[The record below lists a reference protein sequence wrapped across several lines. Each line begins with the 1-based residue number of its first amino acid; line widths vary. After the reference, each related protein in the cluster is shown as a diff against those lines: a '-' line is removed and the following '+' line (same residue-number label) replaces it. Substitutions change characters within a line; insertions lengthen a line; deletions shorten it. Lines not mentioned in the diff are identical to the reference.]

1 MRKENSSELPLTD
14 VFGICRQTILPLY
27 RRPTVDSALV
37 SQLLFGECYQI
48 IALTADQN
56 WYKIYH
62 EDTGMSGWI
71 SSKSLKSI
79 PKSEY
84 QNFLNQDYQVVTSP
98 IAAIEYLGTNLYLLP
113 GSRLHFSEIELF
125 NWQDHLGFTGSV
137 RSHAL
142 KADRDQLIEIALKY
156 INAPYQAGG
165 RSIFGLDE
173 KQGFELIVTIA
184 GYNLNSQKNAGRTID
199 PEEILPG
206 DLLIFRALESK
217 DSRYAFFLGAEEVL
231 WMDNRMRVTNLDEW
245 GKFIKNNTAE
255 HAVLETRSIVG

>member
-37 SQLLFGECYQI
+37 SQLLFGECYQVNAI
-48 IALTADQN
+48 TADQN

-62 EDTGMSGWI
+62 EDTGISGWI
-71 SSKSLKSI
+71 SSKSLKNI
-79 PKSEY
+79 PKSDY
-84 QNFLNQDYQVVTSP
+84 QSFLNQDYQVVTSP

-125 NWQDHLGFTGSV
+125 NWKDHLGFTGSV
-137 RSHAL
+137 RSHAV

-184 GYNLNSQKNAGRTID
+184 GYSLNSQKNPGRTID

-206 DLLIFRALESK
+206 DLLIFKTLEPN
-217 DSRYAFFLGAEEVL
+217 DSHYAFFLGAEEVL

-245 GKFIKNNTAE
+245 ANFIKNNTAE